1 MNVFKDLSFIIK
13 ETNSNWLVIKRG
25 ELRQGTDGKQKIV
38 LEEELK
44 ASQERYR
51 DLFERV
57 KHGLFI
63 STRKGRFIDCNQAML
78 DMLGYESKE
87 AFLAIDIE
95 RDLYVNPEDRK
106 RFQREIEEKGSV
118 KDYEIKFKKK
128 TGEEISVLVTCSSL
142 LDNRGEVIGYQGLN
156 IDITERKRM
165 EREVREATKRF
176 QKISE
181 MGDDGIIVFDE
192 NYQIEFTNM
201 MAADI
206 TGFSQEELMGM
217 KFNLLLNE
225 RDQKFLADM
234 HSEVGEDENRRL
246 CVEMEI
252 IAAIGEAKEVEVCIT
267 IAKGEERGLKTYA
280 YIRDITKRKKME
292 REIRE
297 ANQFLSKL
305 IESSLDCIVVT
316 DMEGNI
322 LIFNKGAEELLGYKA
337 EEVLGKMNIRNV
349 YPPGVAKEV
358 MEKMRSPDHGGVG
371 RLKSL
376 PMVHKNRWGEVI
388 DGNLSASI
396 IYDDMGDEIA
406 TVGIF
411 TDLRP
416 RLKMEKQL
424 REAQQQLLQS
434 EKLAAMGRL
443 TSQVAHELNNPIYGI
458 MNTLELLKTE
468 IPSNSKRRRILN
480 MSLSETQRLSE
491 MLRNMLSFSKPQE
504 EERREIDINKLI
516 KNIMLFLEKQLR
528 ESNIKIKTKLNKRI
542 PTVTASPNQ
551 IRQVILNI
559 AANAKDAMP
568 KGGTLTL
575 ETLSKG
581 DGRIIIKIKDTGVGI
596 PEGIRD
602 KIFDAFFT
610 TKQKVKGVGL
620 GLSVCYGIIKDHGGD
635 IRVKSKT
642 GGGSTFSIIL
652 PQSFSSK

>member
-1 MNVFKDLSFIIK
+1 MDD
-13 ETNSNWLVIKRG
+13 KRS
-25 ELRQGTDGKQKIV
+25 KI

-44 ASQERYR
+44 ASQERRYR

-57 KHGLFI
+57 RHGLFV
-63 STRKGRFIDCNQAML
+63 STKDGRFIDCNQAML

-87 AFLAIDIE
+87 EFLSINIE
-95 RDLYVNPEDRK
+95 KDLYVNPEDRR
-106 RFQREIEEKGSV
+106 RFQREIEEKGYV
-118 KDYEIKFKKK
+118 KDYEINFKKK
-128 TGEEISVLVTCSSL
+128 TGEEISVLVTCNSL
-142 LDNRGEVIGYQGLN
+142 LDNKGEVIGYQGLN

-181 MGDDGIIVFDE
+181 MGDDGIIVFDQV
-192 NYQIEFTNM
+192 YQIEFANM
-201 MAADI
+201 MAVDI

-217 KFNLLLNE
+217 DFNLLLNE

-246 CVEMEI
+246 CLEMEI
-252 IAAIGEAKEVEVCIT
+252 NTAAGGSKEVEVCIT
-267 IAKGEERGLKTYA
+267 IAKGEGRGLRTYA
-280 YIRDITKRKKME
+280 YIRDITLRKKME

-297 ANQFLSKL
+297 ANEFLSKM
-305 IESSLDCIVVT
+305 IESSVNCVVAT
-316 DMEGNI
+316 DMKGDI
-322 LIFNKGAEELLGYKA
+322 LIFNKGAEKLLGYKT
-337 EEVLGKMNIRNV
+337 EEVVGKMSIRNV

-358 MEKMRSPDHGGVG
+358 MEKMRSPDYGEVG
-371 RLKSL
+371 RLESL
-376 PMVHKNRWGEVI
+376 PMVHKNRKGEAI
-388 DGNLSASI
+388 DGSLSASI
-396 IYDDMGDEIA
+396 IYDNKGNEIA

-416 RLKMEKQL
+416 RLKMEERL

-468 IPSNSKRRRILN
+468 IPSDSKRRRILDL
-480 MSLSETQRLSE
+480 SLSETQRLSE
-491 MLRNMLSFSKPQE
+491 MLRSMLSFSKPQE
-504 EERREIDINKLI
+504 EVRRKIDINRLI
-516 KNIMLFLEKQLR
+516 EDILLFLEKQLR
-528 ESNIKIKTKLNKRI
+528 ESNVKIKTKLNQNI
-542 PTVTASPNQ
+542 SHITASPNQ

-559 AANAKDAMP
+559 AANAKEAMP
-568 KGGTLTL
+568 KGGTLTV
-575 ETLSKG
+575 ETLSKNNQ
-581 DGRIIIKIKDTGVGI
+581 IVIKIRDTGVGI
-596 PEGIRD
+596 PGEIRD

-610 TKQKVKGVGL
+610 TKQKIKGVGL

-642 GGGSTFSIIL
+642 GEGSTFSIIL
-652 PQSFSSK
+652 PQKPSS

>member
-1 MNVFKDLSFIIK
+1 MKLRSISSLIKPFLITREDALKQGKDS
-13 ETNSNWLVIKRG
+13 
-25 ELRQGTDGKQKIV
+25 KIAVV

-57 KHGLFI
+57 RHGLFI
-63 STRKGRFIDCNQAML
+63 STRKGKFIDCNQAML

-87 AFLAIDIE
+87 DFLAIDIE
-95 RDLYVNPEDRK
+95 RDLYVNLEDRK
-106 RFQREIEEKGSV
+106 RFQRKIEEKGYV
-118 KDYEIKFKKK
+118 KDYEIKFKKE
-128 TGEEISVLVTCSSL
+128 TGEEISVLVTCNSL

-165 EREVREATKRF
+165 ERE
-176 QKISE
+176 
-181 MGDDGIIVFDE
+181 
-192 NYQIEFTNM
+192 
-201 MAADI
+201 
-206 TGFSQEELMGM
+206 
-217 KFNLLLNE
+217 
-225 RDQKFLADM
+225 
-234 HSEVGEDENRRL
+234 
-246 CVEMEI
+246 
-252 IAAIGEAKEVEVCIT
+252 
-267 IAKGEERGLKTYA
+267 
-280 YIRDITKRKKME
+280 
-292 REIRE
+292 IRE
-297 ANQFLSKL
+297 TNEFLSKM
-305 IESSLDCIVVT
+305 IESSANCVVAT
-316 DMEGNI
+316 DMRGNI

-337 EEVLGKMNIRNV
+337 EEVVCKMNIRNI

-358 MEKMRSPDHGGVG
+358 MEKMRSPDYGGVG
-371 RLKSL
+371 RLKSF
-376 PMVHKNRWGEVI
+376 PMVHKNRRGETI
-388 DGNLSASI
+388 DGSLSASI
-396 IYDDMGDEIA
+396 IYDDKGMEIA

-416 RLKMEKQL
+416 RLKMEEQL
-424 REAQQQLLQS
+424 RETQQQLLQS

-468 IPSNSKRRRILN
+468 IPPDSKRRRILD

-504 EERREIDINKLI
+504 EERREIEINRLIEDILI
-516 KNIMLFLEKQLR
+516 FLEKQLR

-542 PTVTASPNQ
+542 PAVTASPNQ

-581 DGRIIIKIKDTGVGI
+581 DGRVIIKIKDTGVGI
-596 PEGIRD
+596 PEGISD

>member
-1 MNVFKDLSFIIK
+1 LKQQMDD
-13 ETNSNWLVIKRG
+13 KRS
-25 ELRQGTDGKQKIV
+25 KI

-44 ASQERYR
+44 ASQERRYR

-57 KHGLFI
+57 RHGLFV
-63 STRKGRFIDCNQAML
+63 STKDGRFIDCNQAML

-87 AFLAIDIE
+87 EFLSINIE
-95 RDLYVNPEDRK
+95 KDLYVNPEDRR
-106 RFQREIEEKGSV
+106 RFQREIEEKGYV
-118 KDYEIKFKKK
+118 KDYEINFKKK
-128 TGEEISVLVTCSSL
+128 TGEEISVLVTCNSL
-142 LDNRGEVIGYQGLN
+142 LDNKGEVIGYQGLN

-181 MGDDGIIVFDE
+181 MGDDGIIVFDQV
-192 NYQIEFTNM
+192 YQIEFANM
-201 MAADI
+201 MAVDI

-217 KFNLLLNE
+217 DFNLLLNE

-246 CVEMEI
+246 CLEMEI
-252 IAAIGEAKEVEVCIT
+252 NTAAGGSKEVEVCIT
-267 IAKGEERGLKTYA
+267 IAKGEGRGLRTYA
-280 YIRDITKRKKME
+280 YIRDITLRKKME

-297 ANQFLSKL
+297 ANEFLSKM
-305 IESSLDCIVVT
+305 IESSVNCVVAT
-316 DMEGNI
+316 DMKGDI
-322 LIFNKGAEELLGYKA
+322 LIFNKGAEKLLGYKT
-337 EEVLGKMNIRNV
+337 EEVVGKMSIRNV

-358 MEKMRSPDHGGVG
+358 MEKMRSPDYGEVG
-371 RLKSL
+371 RLESL
-376 PMVHKNRWGEVI
+376 PMVHKNRKGEAI
-388 DGNLSASI
+388 DGSLSASI
-396 IYDDMGDEIA
+396 IYDNKGNEIA

-416 RLKMEKQL
+416 RLKMEERL

-468 IPSNSKRRRILN
+468 IPSDSKRRRILDL
-480 MSLSETQRLSE
+480 SLSETQRLSE
-491 MLRNMLSFSKPQE
+491 MLRSMLSFSKPQE
-504 EERREIDINKLI
+504 EVRRKIDINRLI
-516 KNIMLFLEKQLR
+516 EDILLFLEKQLR
-528 ESNIKIKTKLNKRI
+528 ESNVKIKTKLNQNI
-542 PTVTASPNQ
+542 SHITASPNQ

-559 AANAKDAMP
+559 AANAKEAMP
-568 KGGTLTL
+568 KGGALTV
-575 ETLSKG
+575 ETLSKNNQ
-581 DGRIIIKIKDTGVGI
+581 IVIKIRDTGVGI
-596 PEGIRD
+596 PGEIRD

-610 TKQKVKGVGL
+610 TKQKIKGVGL

-642 GGGSTFSIIL
+642 GEGSTFSIIL
-652 PQSFSSK
+652 PQKPSSK

>member
-1 MNVFKDLSFIIK
+1 MD
-13 ETNSNWLVIKRG
+13 
-25 ELRQGTDGKQKIV
+25 DKQSKI

-44 ASQERYR
+44 ASQERRYR

-57 KHGLFI
+57 RHGIFV
-63 STRKGRFIDCNQAML
+63 STKEGRFIDCNQAML

-87 AFLAIDIE
+87 EFLSINIE
-95 RDLYVNPEDRK
+95 KDLYVNPEDRR
-106 RFQREIEEKGSV
+106 RFQKAIEEKGYV
-118 KDYEIKFKKK
+118 KEYEINFKKK
-128 TGEEISVLVTCSSL
+128 TGEKRSILVTCNSL
-142 LDNRGEVIGYQGLN
+142 LDNKGKVIGYQGLN

-181 MGDDGIIVFDE
+181 MGDDGIIVFE
-192 NYQIEFTNM
+192 QNYQIEFANM
-201 MAADI
+201 MAVDI

-217 KFNLLLNE
+217 DFNLLLNE

-246 CVEMEI
+246 CLEMEI
-252 IAAIGEAKEVEVCIT
+252 NTAAGGSKEVEVCIT
-267 IAKGEERGLKTYA
+267 IAKGEGRGIRTYA
-280 YIRDITKRKKME
+280 YIRDITLRKKME

-297 ANQFLSKL
+297 ANEFLSKM
-305 IESSLDCIVVT
+305 IESSVNCVVAT
-316 DMEGNI
+316 DMNGGI
-322 LIFNKGAEELLGYKA
+322 LIFNKGAEKLLGYKA
-337 EEVLGKMNIRNV
+337 EEVVGKMSIRNV

-358 MEKMRSPDHGGVG
+358 MEKMRSSDYGGVG
-371 RLKSL
+371 RLESL
-376 PMVHKNRWGEVI
+376 PMVHKNRKGEAI
-388 DGNLSASI
+388 DGSLSASI
-396 IYDDMGDEIA
+396 IYDNKGNEIA

-416 RLKMEKQL
+416 RLKMEERL

-468 IPSNSKRRRILN
+468 IPSDSKRRRILDL
-480 MSLSETQRLSE
+480 SLSETQRLSE
-491 MLRNMLSFSKPQE
+491 MLHSMLSFSKPQE
-504 EERREIDINKLI
+504 EVRRKIDINRLVEDI
-516 KNIMLFLEKQLR
+516 LLFLEKQLR
-528 ESNIKIKTKLNKRI
+528 ESNIKIKTKLKQKI
-542 PTVTASPNQ
+542 SHITASPNQ

-559 AANAKDAMP
+559 ATNAKEAMP
-568 KGGTLTL
+568 KGGTLTV
-575 ETLSKG
+575 ETLSK
-581 DGRIIIKIKDTGVGI
+581 DNQIVIKIRDTGVGI
-596 PEGIRD
+596 PGEIRD

-610 TKQKVKGVGL
+610 TKQKIKGVGL

-642 GGGSTFSIIL
+642 NEGSTFSIIL
-652 PQSFSSK
+652 PQKPSSK

>member
-1 MNVFKDLSFIIK
+1 MDD
-13 ETNSNWLVIKRG
+13 KRS
-25 ELRQGTDGKQKIV
+25 KI

-44 ASQERYR
+44 ASQERRYR

-57 KHGLFI
+57 RHGLFV
-63 STRKGRFIDCNQAML
+63 STKDGRFIDCNQAML

-87 AFLAIDIE
+87 EFLSINIE
-95 RDLYVNPEDRK
+95 KDLYVNPEDRR
-106 RFQREIEEKGSV
+106 RFQREIEEKGYV
-118 KDYEIKFKKK
+118 KDYEINFKKK
-128 TGEEISVLVTCSSL
+128 TGEEISVLVTCNSL
-142 LDNRGEVIGYQGLN
+142 LDNKGEVIGYQGLN

-181 MGDDGIIVFDE
+181 MGDDGIIVFDQV
-192 NYQIEFTNM
+192 YQIEFANM
-201 MAADI
+201 MAVDI

-217 KFNLLLNE
+217 DFNLLLNE

-246 CVEMEI
+246 CLEMEI
-252 IAAIGEAKEVEVCIT
+252 NTAAGGSKEVEVCIT
-267 IAKGEERGLKTYA
+267 IAKGEGRGLRTYA
-280 YIRDITKRKKME
+280 YIRDITLRKKME

-297 ANQFLSKL
+297 ANEFLSKM
-305 IESSLDCIVVT
+305 IESSVNCVVAT
-316 DMEGNI
+316 DMKGDI
-322 LIFNKGAEELLGYKA
+322 LIFNKGAEKLLGYKT
-337 EEVLGKMNIRNV
+337 EEVVGKMSIRNV

-358 MEKMRSPDHGGVG
+358 MEKMRSPDYGEVG
-371 RLKSL
+371 RLESL
-376 PMVHKNRWGEVI
+376 PMVHKNRKGEAI
-388 DGNLSASI
+388 DGSLSASI
-396 IYDDMGDEIA
+396 IYDNKGNEIA

-416 RLKMEKQL
+416 RLKMEERL

-468 IPSNSKRRRILN
+468 IPSDSKRRRILDL
-480 MSLSETQRLSE
+480 SLSETQRLSE
-491 MLRNMLSFSKPQE
+491 MLRSMLSFSKPQE
-504 EERREIDINKLI
+504 EVRRKIDINRLI
-516 KNIMLFLEKQLR
+516 EDILLFLEKQLR
-528 ESNIKIKTKLNKRI
+528 ESNVKIKTKLNQNI
-542 PTVTASPNQ
+542 SHITASPNQ

-559 AANAKDAMP
+559 AANAKEAMP
-568 KGGTLTL
+568 KGGALTV
-575 ETLSKG
+575 ETLSKNNQ
-581 DGRIIIKIKDTGVGI
+581 IVIKIRDTGVGI
-596 PEGIRD
+596 PGEIRD

-610 TKQKVKGVGL
+610 TKQKIKGVGL

-642 GGGSTFSIIL
+642 GEGSTFSIIL
-652 PQSFSSK
+652 PQKPSSK